1 VYVGEDVSLRRRVAV
16 KVLHP
21 ALAGDE
27 AFLRRFR
34 AEARVVAALRH
45 PNILRVYDWG
55 EDGGSPYLVTEL
67 LEGGSLRTLLDA
79 GHLLSPAQAARVGA
93 DAARALAHAHRRGL
107 VHRDI
112 KPANLLF
119 DDEGRVSVADF
130 GLARALAEAS
140 WTEPVGAVVG
150 TARYAAPEQ
159 ARGQSLDARAD
170 VYSLALVLVEATTG
184 EVPFTADTT
193 IGTLMARL
201 DRPLPVP
208 ANLGPLAGPLNAA
221 GAAAPADRCDAIV
234 LAAELDRV
242 AAELPPPSALALSGP
257 LATGLLEVDPEPT
270 ALEGGRS
277 RPPAPESPTVWIDD
291 HPHGTGAGPSRG
303 PWVDDDP
310 TGPGIR
316 PPRRSGPT
324 PPVVTP
330 PPAVPAAVVAAGPY
344 DGEEDQPLR
353 DDLDATRTG
362 TVSVRPA
369 PVDAGRGAG
378 RGARRRG
385 RRILLVLAVVIALVA
400 ATGGAL
406 FATGTLPPTPNEAV
420 PSVLHETTAT
430 ATATLTRAHLGL
442 EVVGKAYDNT
452 VPAGSV
458 LTQRPDT
465 GHLKRG
471 KPVAVTVSLGLPPV
485 PVPSLHGATEAQ
497 AAGQLR
503 SGHLKL
509 GSVTSQASTTVASGT
524 VISWSATGTTVA
536 QGTPINLV
544 VSSGLPIVA
553 VPALSGPAAQSFA
566 AAQTALAGAGLSATQ
581 AEAYSDTVTK
591 GMVIATTPPAGTK
604 VRLHTP
610 VTVTVSKGPDT
621 TPVPSVY
628 GDSVGYATA
637 TLEEHGLVVS
647 GVQGNPTSSATGT
660 YPSQGTVVRLGAAVE
675 IITS

>member
-1 VYVGEDVSLRRRVAV
+1 VGEDVSLRRRVAV

-79 GHLLSPAQAARVGA
+79 GQLLSPAQAARVGA

-159 ARGQSLDARAD
+159 ARGQSLDARGD
-170 VYSLALVLVEATTG
+170 VYALALVLVEATTG

-234 LAAELDRV
+234 FAAELDRV

-277 RPPAPESPTVWIDD
+277 RPETPDAPTVFFDD
-291 HPHGTGAGPSRG
+291 HPGASATGAPHG

-316 PPRRSGPT
+316 PPRRVGPT

-330 PPAVPAAVVAAGPY
+330 PGTGPSAPAAAPY

-362 TVSVRPA
+362 AAIMRPA
-369 PVDAGRGAG
+369 PVGGG
-378 RGARRRG
+378 RRRG
-385 RRILLVLAVVIALVA
+385 RRILLALAVLIALVA
-400 ATGGAL
+400 AAGGAL
-406 FATGTLPPTPNEAV
+406 WATGVLPPTPNEAV
-420 PSVLHETTAT
+420 PSVLHQTTAA
-430 ATATLTRAHLGL
+430 ATASLARAHLRI

-458 LTQRPDT
+458 LTQRPGA

-485 PVPSLHGATEAQ
+485 PVPSLQGATEAQ
-497 AAGQLR
+497 AVEKLR
-503 SGHLKL
+503 AAHLKV
-509 GSVTSQASTTVASGT
+509 GSVTPQASTTVASGT
-524 VISWSATGTTVA
+524 VISWSGDGATLP
-536 QGTPINLV
+536 QGTPVNLV
-544 VSSGLPIVA
+544 VSSGLPFVA
-553 VPALSGPAAQSFA
+553 VPALNGPSAQSFA
-566 AAQTALAGAGLSATQ
+566 AAQSALAGAGLSATQ
-581 AEAYSDTVTK
+581 AAAYSDTVAK
-591 GMVIATTPPAGTK
+591 GLVISTTPAAGSK

-628 GDSVGYATA
+628 GDSVSYATA
-637 TLEEHGLVVS
+637 VLEANGLAVS
-647 GVQGNPTSSATGT
+647 GVQGNPTAAATGT
-660 YPSQGTVVRLGAAVE
+660 YPSQATVVRLGAAVE